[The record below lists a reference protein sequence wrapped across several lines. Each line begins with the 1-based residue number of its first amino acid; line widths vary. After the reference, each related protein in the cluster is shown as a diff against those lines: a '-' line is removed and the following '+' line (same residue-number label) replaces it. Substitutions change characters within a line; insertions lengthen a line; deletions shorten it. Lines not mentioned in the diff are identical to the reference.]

1 MNDLKFA
8 LRQLA
13 KNPGFTA
20 VAALALALGVGA
32 NTAIFSVVNGVLL
45 RPLNYHEPEQLV
57 RLNESNVKL
66 GFPTF
71 SVAPGTFLDWQIQN
85 HVFTD
90 LAAISSSDFN
100 LTGVEKPERVSGLR
114 VSANLFPLLRVRP
127 ELGRLFLPEE
137 DAAGRNEVVLLSHS
151 FWQKRFG
158 GDSQI
163 LGKRIILNG
172 QSRTVVGVLETPPTL
187 DTSLWVPM
195 SFNNDERGNRG
206 GHYLGTIGRLKPKV
220 SLEQARADMASV
232 ASNLERQ
239 YPDSNQGWSVLVQ
252 PLLETV
258 VGDTR
263 PALVVLVWVVG
274 LVLLIACANV
284 ANLLLAKAASRQK
297 EFAIRAALGAGRWR
311 LIRQLLTESL
321 LLGLSGGT
329 GGLILAMLGLGL
341 FRRMATGSLPRISDV
356 RLDGRVLGFTL
367 LVSLATGL
375 IFGLFPA
382 LQASRLNLNEPLKE
396 SGRGITE
403 SRRRNRLRSGLV
415 VSEIALSL
423 ILLVD
428 AGLLIRSFIRLNSE
442 PPGYETS
449 HLLAVDLGLPGAK
462 YNDTRTQA
470 AFLDDLLAR
479 LTHLPGIESVG
490 AVSAL
495 PLSGANAWYAVRVD
509 GQPAPTP
516 GEPASAAYR
525 EISAGYFHAMKI
537 RMISGREF
545 SDLDRQ
551 SAPGTVV
558 VNQSFARAFFANQEA
573 LGRRI
578 QVSEG
583 PGPNPCEI
591 VGVIKDVKNFGLEE
605 KMVPEMYFPYRQRSS
620 GYFSVVVRTTAEP
633 IAMAN
638 LLRDTVLAIDSD
650 QPTHNIRTMDQ
661 LVVNSLAGRRL
672 MTTLLVIFAGVALIL
687 CAIGIYGLISYTV
700 AQRTHEFGVRM
711 ALGARV
717 VDVLQLVL
725 RQGAALALAGLIL
738 GSFGAWVG
746 TRLLANQLYGIEPHD
761 PVTFAFGIFALGAV
775 ALLACLIPASRA
787 AKVAPMEALR
797 YE

>member
-1 MNDLKFA
+1 MNDFKFA
-8 LRQLA
+8 LRQLF
-13 KNPGFTA
+13 KNPGFTSVA
-20 VAALALALGVGA
+20 VLALALGVGA

-45 RPLNYHEPEQLV
+45 RPLNYREPDRLV

-71 SVAPGTFLDWQIQN
+71 SVAPCTFLDWQIQSR
-85 HVFTD
+85 VFEG
-90 LAAISSSDFN
+90 LAAISGSDFN

-114 VSANLFPLLRVRP
+114 VSANLFSVLKVHP
-127 ELGRLFLPEE
+127 ELGRLLLPEE
-137 DAAGRNEVVLLSHS
+137 DAIGRNDVVLLSRS

-158 GDSQI
+158 GDKQI

-172 QSRTVVGVLETPPTL
+172 QSRTVVGVLEAPPTL
-187 DTSLWVPM
+187 DASLWVPM

-206 GHYLGTIGRLKPKV
+206 GHYLGVLGRLKPGV
-220 SLEQARADMASV
+220 SLEQARADMASI

-239 YPDSNQGWSVLVQ
+239 YPDSNKGWSVLVQ

-321 LLGLSGGT
+321 LLGLGG
-329 GGLILAMLGLGL
+329 GAVGFILAMLGLAL
-341 FRRMATGSLPRISDV
+341 FRRMAPENLPRVSDV
-356 RLDGRVLGFTL
+356 RLDSQVLGFTL

-375 IFGLFPA
+375 IFGFFPA
-382 LQASRLNLNEPLKE
+382 LQATRLNLNEPLKE
-396 SGRGITE
+396 GGRGLTE
-403 SRRRNRLRSGLV
+403 SRRRNRLRNGLV
-415 VSEIALSL
+415 ISEIALSL
-423 ILLVD
+423 VLLVD
-428 AGLLIRSFIRLNSE
+428 AGLLIRSFVRLNRE
-442 PPGYETS
+442 PPGYQTS
-449 HLLAVDLGLPGAK
+449 QLLAVDLGLPEAK
-462 YNDTRTQA
+462 YKDVRAQA
-470 AFLDDLLAR
+470 AFLDDLLDR
-479 LTHLPGIESVG
+479 LTQLPGIESVG

-509 GQPAPTP
+509 GRPPPAL

-525 EISAGYFHAMKI
+525 EISAGYLHAMKI
-537 RMISGREF
+537 PMISGREF
-545 SDLDRQ
+545 SDLDRE

-558 VNQSFARAFFANQEA
+558 VNQTFARSFFPKQEA

-620 GYFSVVVRTTAEP
+620 GYFSVVVRTTTEP
-633 IAMAN
+633 ASMAN
-638 LLRDTVLAIDSD
+638 VLRDTVLAIDSD
-650 QPTHNIRTMDQ
+650 QPIHNIRTMDQ
-661 LVVNSLAGRRL
+661 LVVNSMAGRRF
-672 MTTLLVIFAGVALIL
+672 MTTLLGIFAGVALIL

-700 AQRTHEFGVRM
+700 AQRTHEFGIRM

-717 VDVLQLVL
+717 IDVLQLVL
-725 RQGAALALAGLIL
+725 RQGVRLALAGLIL
-738 GSFGAWVG
+738 GVFGAWVG

-761 PVTFAFGIFALGAV
+761 PITFSLGILALGTV
-775 ALLACLIPASRA
+775 ALLAYIIPASRA
-787 AKVAPMEALR
+787 ARVDPMEALR
-797 YE
+797 CE